1 MNDNISYRV
10 LGLMSGTSL
19 DGVDLAIC
27 SFTKNKNWHYKIEKS
42 TTIKYSKYW
51 LETLSNLHKKPEK
64 IINEIDLKYGDFL
77 SKICNKFLKNEKIDY
92 ISSHGHTIFH
102 QPENNFTLQIGN
114 GNVISKNTKKI
125 TISNFRNLDVSLKG
139 QGAPLVPVGDMLLF
153 RKYKYCVNLG
163 GFANV
168 SIKKNNKIIAFDI
181 CPVNIILNYFSNLKG
196 RAYDLN
202 GCMAQT
208 GNLAPDLL
216 KKLNSLQF
224 YSKRHPKSLSREW
237 VEKNIIPLIKNNI
250 KIEDVLHTLCEHI
263 GIQIGKLLTDKEA
276 LFSGGGVFNT
286 YLLSRIKFYSKSKII
301 IPDKLSIEF
310 KEALIFAFLGVLRA
324 RGEVNC
330 LQSVTGAIKD
340 NCGGEVNNP

>member
-125 TISNFRNLDVSLKG
+125 TINNFRNLDVSLKG

>member
-51 LETLSNLHKKPEK
+51 LEILSNLHKKPEK
-64 IINEIDLKYGDFL
+64 IINEIDLKYGDLL
-77 SKICNKFLKNEKIDY
+77 SKLCNKFLKNEKIDY

-125 TISNFRNLDVSLKG
+125 TINNFRNLDVSLKG
-139 QGAPLVPVGDMLLF
+139 QGAPLVPVGDKLLF

-202 GCMAQT
+202 GSMAQK
-208 GNLAPDLL
+208 GNLVPDLL

-224 YSKRHPKSLSREW
+224 YSKKYPKSLSREW
-237 VEKNIIPLIKNNI
+237 VEKNIMPLIRNDI

-263 GIQIGKLLTDKEA
+263 GIQIGKLLNDKEA
-276 LFSGGGVFNT
+276 LFTGGGVFNSF
-286 YLLSRIKFYSKSKII
+286 LLSRIKFYSKSKII
-301 IPDKLSIEF
+301 IPDKRTIEF

-340 NCGGEVNNP
+340 NCSGEINNP

>member
-42 TTIKYSKYW
+42 TTIKYSRYW

-64 IINEIDLKYGDFL
+64 IINEIDLKYGDLL
-77 SKICNKFLKNEKIDY
+77 SKLCNKFLKNEKIDY

-125 TISNFRNLDVSLKG
+125 TINNFRNLDVSLKG
-139 QGAPLVPVGDMLLF
+139 QGAPLVPVGDKLLF

-202 GCMAQT
+202 GCMAQK

-224 YSKRHPKSLSREW
+224 YSKKYPKSLSREW
-237 VEKNIIPLIKNNI
+237 VEKNIMPLIKNDI

-263 GIQIGKLLTDKEA
+263 GIQIGKLLNDKEA
-276 LFSGGGVFNT
+276 LFTGGGVFNS

-301 IPDKLSIEF
+301 IPDKRTIEF

-340 NCGGEVNNP
+340 NCSGEINNP

>member
-64 IINEIDLKYGDFL
+64 IINEIDLKYGDLL
-77 SKICNKFLKNEKIDY
+77 SKLCNKFLKNEKIDY

-125 TISNFRNLDVSLKG
+125 TINNFRNLDVSLMG
-139 QGAPLVPVGDMLLF
+139 QGAPLVPVGDKLLF

-202 GCMAQT
+202 GCMAQK

-224 YSKRHPKSLSREW
+224 YSKKYPKSLSREW
-237 VEKNIIPLIKNNI
+237 VEKNIMPLIKNDI

-263 GIQIGKLLTDKEA
+263 GIQIGKLLNDKEA
-276 LFSGGGVFNT
+276 LFTGGGVFNS

-301 IPDKLSIEF
+301 IPDKRTIEF

-340 NCGGEVNNP
+340 NCSGEINNP

>member
-125 TISNFRNLDVSLKG
+125 TINNFRNLDVSLKG

-202 GCMAQT
+202 GCMAQK

-224 YSKRHPKSLSREW
+224 YSKKYPKSLSREW
-237 VEKNIIPLIKNNI
+237 VEKNIMPLIKNDI

>member
-64 IINEIDLKYGDFL
+64 IINEIDLKYGDLL
-77 SKICNKFLKNEKIDY
+77 SKLCNKFLKNEKIDY

-125 TISNFRNLDVSLKG
+125 TINNFRKLDVSLKG
-139 QGAPLVPVGDMLLF
+139 QGAPLVPVGDKLLF

-196 RAYDLN
+196 RVYDLN
-202 GCMAQT
+202 GCMAQK
-208 GNLAPDLL
+208 GNLVPDLL

-224 YSKRHPKSLSREW
+224 YSKKYPKSLSREW
-237 VEKNIIPLIKNNI
+237 VEKNIMSLIKNDI

-301 IPDKLSIEF
+301 IPDKRTIEF

-340 NCGGEVNNP
+340 NCSGEINNP

>member
-139 QGAPLVPVGDMLLF
+139 QGAPLVPVGDKLLF

-340 NCGGEVNNP
+340 NCSGEINNP

>member
-27 SFTKNKNWHYKIEKS
+27 SFTKNKNWHYKIERS
-42 TTIKYSKYW
+42 TTIKYSRYW

-64 IINEIDLKYGDFL
+64 IINEIDLKYGDLL
-77 SKICNKFLKNEKIDY
+77 SKLCNKFLKNEKIDY

-139 QGAPLVPVGDMLLF
+139 QGAPLVPVGDKLLF

-224 YSKRHPKSLSREW
+224 YSKKYPKSLSREW
-237 VEKNIIPLIKNNI
+237 VEKNIMPLIKNDI

-263 GIQIGKLLTDKEA
+263 GIQIGKLLNDKEA
-276 LFSGGGVFNT
+276 LFTGGGVFNS

-301 IPDKLSIEF
+301 IPDKRTIEF

-340 NCGGEVNNP
+340 NCSGEINNP

>member
-64 IINEIDLKYGDFL
+64 IINEIDLKYGDLL
-77 SKICNKFLKNEKIDY
+77 SKLCNKFLKNEKIDY

-125 TISNFRNLDVSLKG
+125 TINNFRNLDVSLKG

-202 GCMAQT
+202 GCMAQK

-224 YSKRHPKSLSREW
+224 YSKKYPKSLSREW
-237 VEKNIIPLIKNNI
+237 VEKNIMPLIKNDI

>member
-27 SFTKNKNWHYKIEKS
+27 SFTKNKNWHYKIERS
-42 TTIKYSKYW
+42 TTIKYSRYW

-139 QGAPLVPVGDMLLF
+139 QGAPLVPVGDKLLF

-168 SIKKNNKIIAFDI
+168 SIKKNNEIIAFDI

-224 YSKRHPKSLSREW
+224 YSKKYPKSLSREW
-237 VEKNIIPLIKNNI
+237 VEKNIMPLIKNDI

-263 GIQIGKLLTDKEA
+263 GIQIGKLLNDKEA
-276 LFSGGGVFNT
+276 LFTGGGVFNS

-301 IPDKLSIEF
+301 IPDKRTIEF

-340 NCGGEVNNP
+340 NCSGEINNP

>member
-1 MNDNISYRV
+1 
-10 LGLMSGTSL
+10 
-19 DGVDLAIC
+19 
-27 SFTKNKNWHYKIEKS
+27 
-42 TTIKYSKYW
+42 
-51 LETLSNLHKKPEK
+51 
-64 IINEIDLKYGDFL
+64 
-77 SKICNKFLKNEKIDY
+77 
-92 ISSHGHTIFH
+92 
-102 QPENNFTLQIGN
+102 
-114 GNVISKNTKKI
+114 
-125 TISNFRNLDVSLKG
+125 
-139 QGAPLVPVGDMLLF
+139 MLLF

>member
-64 IINEIDLKYGDFL
+64 IINEIDLKYGDLL
-77 SKICNKFLKNEKIDY
+77 SKLCNKFLKNEKIDY

-139 QGAPLVPVGDMLLF
+139 QGAPLVPVGDKLLF

-168 SIKKNNKIIAFDI
+168 SIKKNNEIIAFDI

-196 RAYDLN
+196 RAYDIN
-202 GCMAQT
+202 GCMAQK

-224 YSKRHPKSLSREW
+224 YSKKYPKSLSREW
-237 VEKNIIPLIKNNI
+237 VEKNIMPLIKNDI

-263 GIQIGKLLTDKEA
+263 GIQIGKLLNDKEA
-276 LFSGGGVFNT
+276 LFTGGGVFNS

-301 IPDKLSIEF
+301 IPDKRTIEF

-340 NCGGEVNNP
+340 NCSGEINNP

>member
-1 MNDNISYRV
+1 
-10 LGLMSGTSL
+10 MSGTSL

-64 IINEIDLKYGDFL
+64 IINEIDLKYGDLL
-77 SKICNKFLKNEKIDY
+77 SKLCNKFLKNEKIDY

-125 TISNFRNLDVSLKG
+125 TINNFRNLDVSLKG
-139 QGAPLVPVGDMLLF
+139 QGAPLVPVGDKLLF

-202 GCMAQT
+202 GCMAQK

-224 YSKRHPKSLSREW
+224 YSKKYPKSLSREW
-237 VEKNIIPLIKNNI
+237 VEKNIMPLIKNDI

-263 GIQIGKLLTDKEA
+263 GIQIGKLLNDKEA
-276 LFSGGGVFNT
+276 LFTGGGVFNS

-301 IPDKLSIEF
+301 IPDKRTIEF

-340 NCGGEVNNP
+340 NCSGEINNP

>member
-64 IINEIDLKYGDFL
+64 IINEIDLKYGDLL
-77 SKICNKFLKNEKIDY
+77 SKLCNKFLKNEKIDY

-125 TISNFRNLDVSLKG
+125 TINNFRNLDVSLKG
-139 QGAPLVPVGDMLLF
+139 QGAPLVPVGDKLLF

-196 RAYDLN
+196 RAYDIN
-202 GCMAQT
+202 GCMAQK
-208 GNLAPDLL
+208 GNLVPDLL
-216 KKLNSLQF
+216 KKLNSLKF
-224 YSKRHPKSLSREW
+224 YSKKYPKSLSREW
-237 VEKNIIPLIKNNI
+237 VEKNIMPLIKNDTM
-250 KIEDVLHTLCEHI
+250 IEDVLHTLCEHI
-263 GIQIGKLLTDKEA
+263 GIQIGKLLNDKEA
-276 LFSGGGVFNT
+276 LFTGGGVFNS

-301 IPDKLSIEF
+301 IPDKRTIEF

-324 RGEVNC
+324 RSEVNC

-340 NCGGEVNNP
+340 NCSGEINNP

>member
-64 IINEIDLKYGDFL
+64 IINEIDLKYGDLL
-77 SKICNKFLKNEKIDY
+77 SKLCNKFLKNEKIDY

-125 TISNFRNLDVSLKG
+125 TINNFRNLDVSLKG
-139 QGAPLVPVGDMLLF
+139 QGAPLVPVGDKLLF

-196 RAYDLN
+196 RAYDIN
-202 GCMAQT
+202 GCMAQK
-208 GNLAPDLL
+208 GNLVPDLL
-216 KKLNSLQF
+216 KKLNSLKF
-224 YSKRHPKSLSREW
+224 YSKKYPKSLSREW
-237 VEKNIIPLIKNNI
+237 VEKNIMPLIKNDTMI
-250 KIEDVLHTLCEHI
+250 
-263 GIQIGKLLTDKEA
+263 
-276 LFSGGGVFNT
+276 
-286 YLLSRIKFYSKSKII
+286 
-301 IPDKLSIEF
+301 
-310 KEALIFAFLGVLRA
+310 
-324 RGEVNC
+324 
-330 LQSVTGAIKD
+330 
-340 NCGGEVNNP
+340 

>member
-1 MNDNISYRV
+1 
-10 LGLMSGTSL
+10 MSGTSL

-64 IINEIDLKYGDFL
+64 IINEIDLKYGDLL
-77 SKICNKFLKNEKIDY
+77 SKLCNKFLKNEKIDY

-139 QGAPLVPVGDMLLF
+139 QGAPLVPVGDKLLF

-202 GCMAQT
+202 GCMAQK

-224 YSKRHPKSLSREW
+224 YSKKYPKSLSREW
-237 VEKNIIPLIKNNI
+237 VEKNIMPLIKNDI
-250 KIEDVLHTLCEHI
+250 KTEDVLHTLCEHI
-263 GIQIGKLLTDKEA
+263 GIQIGKLLNDKEA
-276 LFSGGGVFNT
+276 LFTGGGVFNS

-301 IPDKLSIEF
+301 IPDKRTIEF

-340 NCGGEVNNP
+340 NCSGEINNP

>member
-64 IINEIDLKYGDFL
+64 IINEIDLKYGDLL
-77 SKICNKFLKNEKIDY
+77 SKLCNKFLKNEKIDY

-125 TISNFRNLDVSLKG
+125 TINNFRNLDVSLKG
-139 QGAPLVPVGDMLLF
+139 QGAPLVPVGDKLLF

-196 RAYDLN
+196 RAYDIN
-202 GCMAQT
+202 GCMAQK
-208 GNLAPDLL
+208 GNLVPDLL
-216 KKLNSLQF
+216 KKLNSLKF
-224 YSKRHPKSLSREW
+224 YSKKYPKSLSREW
-237 VEKNIIPLIKNNI
+237 VEKNIMPLIKNDI

-263 GIQIGKLLTDKEA
+263 GIQIGKLLNDKEA
-276 LFSGGGVFNT
+276 LFTGGGVFNS

-301 IPDKLSIEF
+301 IPDKRTIEF

-324 RGEVNC
+324 RSEVNC

-340 NCGGEVNNP
+340 NCSGEINNP

>member
-64 IINEIDLKYGDFL
+64 IINEIDLKYGDLL
-77 SKICNKFLKNEKIDY
+77 SKLCNKFLKNEKIDY

-139 QGAPLVPVGDMLLF
+139 QGAPLVPVGDKLLF

-168 SIKKNNKIIAFDI
+168 SIKKNNEIIAFDI

-202 GCMAQT
+202 GCMAQK

-224 YSKRHPKSLSREW
+224 YSKKYPKSLSREW
-237 VEKNIIPLIKNNI
+237 VEKNIMPLIKNDI

-263 GIQIGKLLTDKEA
+263 GIQIGKLLNDKEA
-276 LFSGGGVFNT
+276 LFTGGGVFNS

-301 IPDKLSIEF
+301 IPDKRTIEF

-340 NCGGEVNNP
+340 NCSGEINNP

>member
-1 MNDNISYRV
+1 
-10 LGLMSGTSL
+10 MSGTSL

-27 SFTKNKNWHYKIEKS
+27 SFTKNKNWHYKIERS
-42 TTIKYSKYW
+42 TTIKYSRYW

-64 IINEIDLKYGDFL
+64 IINEIDLKYGDLL
-77 SKICNKFLKNEKIDY
+77 SKLCNKFLKNEKIDY

-139 QGAPLVPVGDMLLF
+139 QGAPLVPVGDKLLF

-168 SIKKNNKIIAFDI
+168 SIKKNNEIIAFDI

-202 GCMAQT
+202 GCMAQK

-224 YSKRHPKSLSREW
+224 YSKKYPKSLSREW
-237 VEKNIIPLIKNNI
+237 VEKNIMPLIKNDI

-263 GIQIGKLLTDKEA
+263 GIQIGKLLNDKEA
-276 LFSGGGVFNT
+276 LFTGGGVFNS

-301 IPDKLSIEF
+301 IPDKRTIEF

-340 NCGGEVNNP
+340 NCSGEINNP

>member
-64 IINEIDLKYGDFL
+64 IINEIDLKYGDLL
-77 SKICNKFLKNEKIDY
+77 SKLCNKFLKNEKIDY

-139 QGAPLVPVGDMLLF
+139 QGAPLVPVGDKLLF

-202 GCMAQT
+202 GCMAQK

-224 YSKRHPKSLSREW
+224 YSKKYPKSLSREW
-237 VEKNIIPLIKNNI
+237 VEKNIMPLIKNDI

-263 GIQIGKLLTDKEA
+263 GIQIGKLLNDKEA
-276 LFSGGGVFNT
+276 LFTGGGVFNS

-301 IPDKLSIEF
+301 IPDKRTIEF

-340 NCGGEVNNP
+340 NCSGEINNP

>member
-125 TISNFRNLDVSLKG
+125 TINNFRNLDVSLKG

-181 CPVNIILNYFSNLKG
+181 CPVNILLNYFSNLKG

-237 VEKNIIPLIKNNI
+237 VEKNIMPLIKNDI

>member
-27 SFTKNKNWHYKIEKS
+27 SFTKNKNWHYKIERS
-42 TTIKYSKYW
+42 TTIKYSRYW

-64 IINEIDLKYGDFL
+64 IINEIDLKYGDLL
-77 SKICNKFLKNEKIDY
+77 SKLCNKFLKNEKIDY

-139 QGAPLVPVGDMLLF
+139 QGAPLVPVGDKLLF

-168 SIKKNNKIIAFDI
+168 SIKKNNEIIAFDI

-196 RAYDLN
+196 RAYDIN
-202 GCMAQT
+202 GCMAQK

-263 GIQIGKLLTDKEA
+263 GIQIGKLLNDKEA
-276 LFSGGGVFNT
+276 LFTGGGVFNS

-301 IPDKLSIEF
+301 IPDKRTIEF

-340 NCGGEVNNP
+340 NCSGEINNP

>member
-51 LETLSNLHKKPEK
+51 LEILSNLHKKPEK
-64 IINEIDLKYGDFL
+64 IINEIDLKYGDLL
-77 SKICNKFLKNEKIDY
+77 SKLCNKFLKNEKIDY

-125 TISNFRNLDVSLKG
+125 TINNFRNLDVSLKG
-139 QGAPLVPVGDMLLF
+139 QGAPLVPVGDKLLF

-202 GCMAQT
+202 GSMAQK
-208 GNLAPDLL
+208 GNLVPDLL

-224 YSKRHPKSLSREW
+224 YSKKYPKSLSREW
-237 VEKNIIPLIKNNI
+237 VEKNIMPLIRNDI

-263 GIQIGKLLTDKEA
+263 GIQIGKLLNDKEA
-276 LFSGGGVFNT
+276 LFTGGGVFNS

-301 IPDKLSIEF
+301 IPDKRTIEF

-340 NCGGEVNNP
+340 NCSGEINNP

>member
-64 IINEIDLKYGDFL
+64 IINEIDLKYGDLL
-77 SKICNKFLKNEKIDY
+77 SKLCNKFLKNEKIDY

-125 TISNFRNLDVSLKG
+125 TINNFRNLDVSLKG

-202 GCMAQT
+202 GCMAQK

-224 YSKRHPKSLSREW
+224 YSKKYPKSLSREW
-237 VEKNIIPLIKNNI
+237 VEKNIMPLIKNDI

-263 GIQIGKLLTDKEA
+263 GIQIGKLLNDKEA
-276 LFSGGGVFNT
+276 LFTGGGVFNS

-301 IPDKLSIEF
+301 IPDKRTIEF

-340 NCGGEVNNP
+340 NCSGEINNP

>member
-64 IINEIDLKYGDFL
+64 IINEIDLKYGDLL
-77 SKICNKFLKNEKIDY
+77 SKLCNKFLKNEKIDY

-125 TISNFRNLDVSLKG
+125 TINNFRNLDVSLKG
-139 QGAPLVPVGDMLLF
+139 QGAPLVPVGDKLLF

-196 RAYDLN
+196 RAYDIN
-202 GCMAQT
+202 GCMAQK
-208 GNLAPDLL
+208 GNLVPDLL

-224 YSKRHPKSLSREW
+224 YSKKYPKSLSREW
-237 VEKNIIPLIKNNI
+237 VEKNIMPLIKNNT

-263 GIQIGKLLTDKEA
+263 GIQIGKLLNDKEA
-276 LFSGGGVFNT
+276 LFTGGGVFNS

-301 IPDKLSIEF
+301 IPDKRTIEF

-340 NCGGEVNNP
+340 NCSGEINNP

>member
-27 SFTKNKNWHYKIEKS
+27 SFTKNKNWHYKIERS
-42 TTIKYSKYW
+42 TTIKYSRYW

-64 IINEIDLKYGDFL
+64 IINEIDLKYGDLL
-77 SKICNKFLKNEKIDY
+77 SKLCNKFLKNEKIDY

-139 QGAPLVPVGDMLLF
+139 QGAPLVPVGDKLLF

-181 CPVNIILNYFSNLKG
+181 CPVNIILNYFSDLKG

-202 GCMAQT
+202 GCMAQK

-224 YSKRHPKSLSREW
+224 YSKKYPKSLSREW
-237 VEKNIIPLIKNNI
+237 VEKNIMPLIKNDI

-263 GIQIGKLLTDKEA
+263 GIQIGKLLNDKEA
-276 LFSGGGVFNT
+276 LFTGGGVFNS

-301 IPDKLSIEF
+301 IPDKRTIEF

-340 NCGGEVNNP
+340 NCSGEINNP

>member
-1 MNDNISYRV
+1 
-10 LGLMSGTSL
+10 MSGTSL

-27 SFTKNKNWHYKIEKS
+27 SFTKNKNWHYKIERS
-42 TTIKYSKYW
+42 TTIKYSRYW

-64 IINEIDLKYGDFL
+64 IINEIDLKYGDLL
-77 SKICNKFLKNEKIDY
+77 SKLCNKFLKNEKIDY

-139 QGAPLVPVGDMLLF
+139 QGAPLVPVGDKLLF

-168 SIKKNNKIIAFDI
+168 SIKKNNEIIAFDI

-276 LFSGGGVFNT
+276 FFSGGGVFNT

>member
-64 IINEIDLKYGDFL
+64 IINEIDLKYGDLL
-77 SKICNKFLKNEKIDY
+77 SKLCNKFLKNEKIDY

-125 TISNFRNLDVSLKG
+125 TINNFRNLDVSLKG
-139 QGAPLVPVGDMLLF
+139 QGAPLVPVGDKLLF

-196 RAYDLN
+196 RAYDIN
-202 GCMAQT
+202 GCMAQK
-208 GNLAPDLL
+208 GNLVPDLL
-216 KKLNSLQF
+216 KKLNSLKF
-224 YSKRHPKSLSREW
+224 YSKKYPKSLSREW
-237 VEKNIIPLIKNNI
+237 VEKNIMPLIKNDTM
-250 KIEDVLHTLCEHI
+250 IEDVLHTLCEHI
-263 GIQIGKLLTDKEA
+263 GIQIGKLLNDKEA
-276 LFSGGGVFNT
+276 LFTGGGVFNS

-301 IPDKLSIEF
+301 IPDKRTIEF

-340 NCGGEVNNP
+340 NCSGEINNP

>member
-64 IINEIDLKYGDFL
+64 IINEIDLKYGDLL
-77 SKICNKFLKNEKIDY
+77 SKLCNKFLKNEKIDY

-125 TISNFRNLDVSLKG
+125 TINNFRNLDVSLKG
-139 QGAPLVPVGDMLLF
+139 QGAPLVPVGDKLLF

-202 GCMAQT
+202 GCMAQK
-208 GNLAPDLL
+208 GNLVPDLL

-224 YSKRHPKSLSREW
+224 YSKKYPKSLSREW
-237 VEKNIIPLIKNNI
+237 VEKNIMPLIKNDI

-263 GIQIGKLLTDKEA
+263 GIQIGKLLNDKEA
-276 LFSGGGVFNT
+276 LFTGGGVFNS

-301 IPDKLSIEF
+301 IPDKRTIEF
-310 KEALIFAFLGVLRA
+310 KEALVFAFLGVLRA

-340 NCGGEVNNP
+340 NCSGEINNP

>member
-64 IINEIDLKYGDFL
+64 IINEIDLKYGDLL
-77 SKICNKFLKNEKIDY
+77 SKLCNKFLKNEKIDY

-139 QGAPLVPVGDMLLF
+139 QGAPLVPVGDKLLF

-168 SIKKNNKIIAFDI
+168 SIKKNNEIIAFDI

-202 GCMAQT
+202 GCMAQK

-263 GIQIGKLLTDKEA
+263 GIQIGKLLNDKEA
-276 LFSGGGVFNT
+276 LFTGGGVFNS

-301 IPDKLSIEF
+301 IPDKRTIEF

-340 NCGGEVNNP
+340 NCSGEINNP

>member
-64 IINEIDLKYGDFL
+64 IINEIDLKYGDLL
-77 SKICNKFLKNEKIDY
+77 SKLCNKFLKNEKIDY

-139 QGAPLVPVGDMLLF
+139 QGAPLVPVGDKLLF

-168 SIKKNNKIIAFDI
+168 SVKKNNKIIAFDI

-202 GCMAQT
+202 GCMAQK

-224 YSKRHPKSLSREW
+224 YSKKYPKSLSREW
-237 VEKNIIPLIKNNI
+237 V
-250 KIEDVLHTLCEHI
+250 
-263 GIQIGKLLTDKEA
+263 
-276 LFSGGGVFNT
+276 
-286 YLLSRIKFYSKSKII
+286 
-301 IPDKLSIEF
+301 
-310 KEALIFAFLGVLRA
+310 
-324 RGEVNC
+324 
-330 LQSVTGAIKD
+330 
-340 NCGGEVNNP
+340 

>member
-27 SFTKNKNWHYKIEKS
+27 SFTKNKNWHYKIERS
-42 TTIKYSKYW
+42 TTIKYSRYW

-125 TISNFRNLDVSLKG
+125 TINNFRNLDVSLKG

-202 GCMAQT
+202 GCMAQK

-224 YSKRHPKSLSREW
+224 YSKKYPKSLSREW
-237 VEKNIIPLIKNNI
+237 VEKNIMPLIKNDI

-263 GIQIGKLLTDKEA
+263 GIQIGKLLNDKEA
-276 LFSGGGVFNT
+276 LFTGGGVFNS

>member
-125 TISNFRNLDVSLKG
+125 TINNFRNLDVSLKG

-181 CPVNIILNYFSNLKG
+181 CPVNIILNYFSDLKG

-202 GCMAQT
+202 GCMAQK

-224 YSKRHPKSLSREW
+224 YSKKYPKSLSREW
-237 VEKNIIPLIKNNI
+237 VEKNIMPLIKNDI

-263 GIQIGKLLTDKEA
+263 GIQIGKLLNDKEA
-276 LFSGGGVFNT
+276 LFTGGGVFNS

-301 IPDKLSIEF
+301 IPDKRTIEF

-340 NCGGEVNNP
+340 NCSGEINNP

>member
-1 MNDNISYRV
+1 
-10 LGLMSGTSL
+10 MSGTSL

-42 TTIKYSKYW
+42 TTIKYSRYW

-64 IINEIDLKYGDFL
+64 IINEIDLKYGDLL
-77 SKICNKFLKNEKIDY
+77 SKLCNKFLKNEKIDY

-139 QGAPLVPVGDMLLF
+139 QGAPLVPVGDKLLF

-202 GCMAQT
+202 GCMAQK

-224 YSKRHPKSLSREW
+224 YSKKYPKSLSREW
-237 VEKNIIPLIKNNI
+237 VEKNIMPLIKNDI

-263 GIQIGKLLTDKEA
+263 GIQIGKLLNDKEA
-276 LFSGGGVFNT
+276 LFTGGGVFNS

-301 IPDKLSIEF
+301 IPDKRTIEF

-340 NCGGEVNNP
+340 NCSGEINNP

>member
-64 IINEIDLKYGDFL
+64 IINEIDLKYGDLL
-77 SKICNKFLKNEKIDY
+77 SKLCNKFLKNEKIDY

-139 QGAPLVPVGDMLLF
+139 QGAPLVPVGDKLLF

-168 SIKKNNKIIAFDI
+168 SIKKNNEIIAFDI

-202 GCMAQT
+202 GCMAQK

-340 NCGGEVNNP
+340 NCSGEINNP

>member
-1 MNDNISYRV
+1 
-10 LGLMSGTSL
+10 MSGTSL

-64 IINEIDLKYGDFL
+64 IINEIDLKYGDLL
-77 SKICNKFLKNEKIDY
+77 SKLCNKFLKNEKIDY

-125 TISNFRNLDVSLKG
+125 TINNFRNLDVSLKG
-139 QGAPLVPVGDMLLF
+139 QGAPLVPVGDKLLF

-196 RAYDLN
+196 RAYDIN
-202 GCMAQT
+202 GCMAQK
-208 GNLAPDLL
+208 GNLVPDLL
-216 KKLNSLQF
+216 KKLNSLKF
-224 YSKRHPKSLSREW
+224 YSKKYPKSLSREW
-237 VEKNIIPLIKNNI
+237 VEKNIMPLIKNDT

-263 GIQIGKLLTDKEA
+263 GIQIGKLLNDKEA
-276 LFSGGGVFNT
+276 LFTGGGVFNS

-301 IPDKLSIEF
+301 IPDKRTIEF

-324 RGEVNC
+324 RSEVNC

-340 NCGGEVNNP
+340 NCSGEINNP

>member
-64 IINEIDLKYGDFL
+64 IINEIDLKYGDLL
-77 SKICNKFLKNEKIDY
+77 SKLCNKFLKNEKIDY

-139 QGAPLVPVGDMLLF
+139 QGAPLVPVGDKLLF

-202 GCMAQT
+202 GCMAQK

-224 YSKRHPKSLSREW
+224 YSKKYPKSLSREW
-237 VEKNIIPLIKNNI
+237 VEKNIMPLIKNDI
-250 KIEDVLHTLCEHI
+250 KTEDVLHTLCEHI
-263 GIQIGKLLTDKEA
+263 GIQIGKLLNDKEA
-276 LFSGGGVFNT
+276 LFTGGGVFNS

-301 IPDKLSIEF
+301 IPDKRTIEF

-340 NCGGEVNNP
+340 NCSGEINNP

>member
-1 MNDNISYRV
+1 
-10 LGLMSGTSL
+10 MSGTSL

-125 TISNFRNLDVSLKG
+125 TINNFRNLDVSLKG